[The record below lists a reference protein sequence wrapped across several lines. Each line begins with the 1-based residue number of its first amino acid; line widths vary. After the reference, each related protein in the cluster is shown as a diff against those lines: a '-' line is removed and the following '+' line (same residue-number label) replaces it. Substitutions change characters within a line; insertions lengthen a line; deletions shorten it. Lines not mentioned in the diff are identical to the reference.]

1 MTFCQFEIAN
11 PETVFVW
18 VGKWIARVDPNKER
32 VGVIPP
38 SRRVPRRGFLGIWR
52 NTNCAVWRFRHQRSA
67 QQECE

>member
-32 VGVIPP
+32 VGGYTTLPESTSSGVPWNLAQHKLCRVEVPP
-38 SRRVPRRGFLGIWR
+38 P
-52 NTNCAVWRFRHQRSA
+52 A
-67 QQECE
+67 